1 VALGINNCP
10 VTRQWARLVLGGAC
24 AVLGAVL
31 TLRPFTSLAV
41 LVLLVG
47 GAFLATGVSELV
59 EARDA
64 ATPAVAVAAGL
75 GWIAAGVVVV
85 VWAGSTIH
93 ALAIVAGISMIL
105 GGVTKVTGAI
115 RGRVE
120 DRVIGVLTGMASVIL
135 GLLALSWPD
144 KTVLVLGLLV
154 GPSMLIFGWGQ
165 LYVVWL
171 AHLGRRPAVRRRRRP
186 RWLQASGAVAAVML
200 VLVLAGVSVAI
211 HRSVAT
217 PDAFYKPPSTVPNR
231 PGVLMR
237 FERFT
242 RGIPRQWRAWR
253 ILYTTTR
260 DENIPAV
267 ASGLVIA
274 SDHPPAG
281 PRPVIAWAHA
291 TTGVASP
298 CAPTLLPSRWNADLI
313 PGIDQVLRR
322 GWVIVAT
329 DYVGL
334 GTPGPHPYLIGQGE
348 ARSVLDAVRAAR
360 QMPRLSLRDETVVW
374 GHSQGGHAA
383 LWAGILA
390 PTYAPD
396 VNVVGVAALTPASDL
411 TALVE
416 KVKNTP
422 LEGRILGSY
431 ILTAYSEIYP
441 DVSFDHYVRPAARV
455 LVREAAKRCLD
466 IPEAIPSGLSAMV
479 SRQPIYAA
487 DPMSGALGR
496 RLAENTPVGAIKSPL
511 LIAQGLNDPLVLPS
525 VQRAYVN
532 RLCHSGQSVEYR
544 TYRGRDHLSLLW
556 PGSPLVPYLLAW
568 TQARFAGR
576 PGERGCSV
584 AQR

>member
-1 VALGINNCP
+1 M
-10 VTRQWARLVLGGAC
+10 TRQWARLLLGGAC

-31 TLRPFTSLAV
+31 TLRPFTSLEV
-41 LVLLVG
+41 LVLLVA
-47 GAFLATGVSELV
+47 GAFLTTGVIELV
-59 EARDA
+59 QARDA
-64 ATPAVAVAAGL
+64 PTPAVAVAAGL
-75 GWIAAGVVVV
+75 GWIAAGIVVV

-93 ALAIVAGISMIL
+93 GLAIVVGISMIL
-105 GGVTKVTGAI
+105 GGLARLTGAM

-120 DRVIGVLTGMASVIL
+120 DRAIGVLTGAASVVF

-144 KTVLVLGLLV
+144 KTVLVLGQLV

-165 LYVVWL
+165 LYAVWL
-171 AHLGRRPAVRRRRRP
+171 VHLGRRPPVWRRRGP
-186 RWLQASGAVAAVML
+186 RWLQASGAVAAVILAL
-200 VLVLAGVSVAI
+200 VLVGLSVAI

-217 PDAFYKPPSTVPNR
+217 PDAFYTPPNTVPNR
-231 PGVLMR
+231 PGVLLR
-237 FERFT
+237 SERFT

-260 DENIPAV
+260 DENVPAV

-291 TTGVASP
+291 TTGVASE
-298 CAPTLLPSRWNADLI
+298 CAPTLLPSRWNAELI

-360 QMPRLSLRDETVVW
+360 QVTRLSLRDETVVW

-383 LWAGILA
+383 LWAGIIA

-416 KVKNTP
+416 TVKNTP
-422 LEGRILGSY
+422 IEGRILGSY

-441 DVSFDHYVRPAARV
+441 DVSVDHYVRPAARV

-466 IPEAIPSGLSAMV
+466 IPEAIPSGLSALV

-487 DPMSGALGR
+487 DPVSGALGR
-496 RLAENTPVGAIKSPL
+496 WLAENTPTGAIKSPL
-511 LIAQGLNDPLVLPS
+511 LIAQGLNDPLVTPR

-532 RLCHSGQSVEYR
+532 RLCHSGQSLEYR

-556 PGSPLVPYLLAW
+556 PGSSLVPYLLAW